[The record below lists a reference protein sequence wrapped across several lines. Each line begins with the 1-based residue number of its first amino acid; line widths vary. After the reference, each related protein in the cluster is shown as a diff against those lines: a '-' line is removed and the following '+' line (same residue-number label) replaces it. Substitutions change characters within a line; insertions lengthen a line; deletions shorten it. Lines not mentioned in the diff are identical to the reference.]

1 VKNLILFFILFLPSL
16 GFSESKIINDE
27 LVRNLSCSSKITE
40 SVVLKAIDTAKAF
53 DLSKVLPVRN
63 WGFTHNNLYELGACW
78 SMSHFARQVFYLG
91 RNSEVISQNQKAQIL
106 NSARGSAPKETLSG
120 VRFERS
126 LALSLIPQNSNDL
139 ASLYQEKFVQTLPSG
154 QKITRNL
161 KSDLEAY
168 QSYRF
173 HLPENAGLI
182 GGDRERPRADN
193 VNTIEKLKANLP
205 ANKLTLL
212 VLRAARNMQ
221 HVIVAKSIL
230 LLPNGSFEVLVYDS
244 NSPFQNQILS
254 FDQESKQFYAP
265 EILRLFRAPNP
276 QSPVGV
282 FIVDEGDRDRQL
294 KFLAHHYQTLCGT

>member
-1 VKNLILFFILFLPSL
+1 
-16 GFSESKIINDE
+16 
-27 LVRNLSCSSKITE
+27 
-40 SVVLKAIDTAKAF
+40 
-53 DLSKVLPVRN
+53 
-63 WGFTHNNLYELGACW
+63 
-78 SMSHFARQVFYLG
+78 MSHFARQVFYLG